1 MIVTWGSCIAY
12 VYDNKLIKERRAEC
26 VCVHA
31 WTGNNT
37 VMNSNVA
44 FHVRYFT
51 LLLYCAS
58 FVRRKSL
65 SQFRTRVNKRED
77 TCTSGRLAVDQS
89 NYTLGVTLLDTVRP
103 LCLPHKLLS
112 PTKSFSCRA
121 PVFFFFLSVGN
132 STTKVGV
139 FILCRPGNWRFGR
152 ETRGG
157 LGVLRDE
164 WVTRWG

>member
-65 SQFRTRVNKRED
+65 SQFTTRVNKRED

-121 PVFFFFLSVGN
+121 PVFFFFVSGKFYDKGWGFYSLS
-132 STTKVGV
+132 T
-139 FILCRPGNWRFGR
+139 R
-152 ETRGG
+152 ELAVREGDKRRIG
-157 LGVLRDE
+157 SAEG
-164 WVTRWG
+164 